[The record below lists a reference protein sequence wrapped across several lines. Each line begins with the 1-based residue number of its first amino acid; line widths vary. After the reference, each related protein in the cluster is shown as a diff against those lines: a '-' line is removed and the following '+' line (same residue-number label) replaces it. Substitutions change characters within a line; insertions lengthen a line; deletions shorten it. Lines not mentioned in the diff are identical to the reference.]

1 MKNILEK
8 AEKINKE
15 KKDKFW
21 YIRKCLEANI
31 CPECGEEF
39 KDINKGENP
48 NYTPK
53 INRYLSSNGFLGI
66 GKKTIYYEKHELD
79 PKYVYI
85 IVTECKNGHIKPEKP
100 LTKEE
105 SEELLYSQI
114 DDDWAHYFGE

>member
-1 MKNILEK
+1 MNDITKKAEQILEQK
-8 AEKINKE
+8 NNH
-15 KKDKFW
+15 F
-21 YIRKCLEANI
+21 YHIRKCLDANI

-85 IVTECKNGHIKPEKP
+85 IVTECKNGHIKPEYPK
-100 LTKEE
+100 TKEE
-105 SEELLYSQI
+105 IWEEVLDQM
-114 DDDWAHYFGE
+114 DDDCAHLMF